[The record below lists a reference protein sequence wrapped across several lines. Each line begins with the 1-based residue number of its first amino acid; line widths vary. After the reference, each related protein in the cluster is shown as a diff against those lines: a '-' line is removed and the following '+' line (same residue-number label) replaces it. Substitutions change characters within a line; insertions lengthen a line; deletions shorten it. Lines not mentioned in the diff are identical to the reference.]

1 MIELVNRNI
10 GKFILDGTQNE
21 NNKSNLRITKNPVE
35 SGANVA
41 DHAILEPKQITIKG
55 HIVAYEPPSAQTGW
69 DKALQKVKMNLP
81 RIKTAH
87 KLTQRALKLKA
98 QVEHLK
104 NTVDEYLDIFGL
116 GSTDQILAPFLPDF
130 LKQDKDNTQGLNR
143 IQGIYAKLLSL
154 QRNGEVLEVQTG
166 VMLYKNMM
174 ITAIEATTESD
185 LWLDVTIS
193 LEELFIVETKTAS
206 GLKIPGKSKTN
217 MGKTQLEKP
226 QSLLDKIRKAL

>member
-10 GKFILDGTQNE
+10 GKFILDGTQSE

-87 KLTQRALKLKA
+87 KLTQRVLKLKA

-104 NTVDEYLDIFGL
+104 NTVDEYLE
-116 GSTDQILAPFLPDF
+116 ILAPFLPDF

-143 IQGIYAKLLSL
+143 IQGIYAKLLNL